1 MKDKNIKKQNSDILS
16 VAFDNGGDIIKYTQE
31 NEDIINDQVRD
42 IAISIVDELV
52 NEGIVKDCTDTDC
65 EAEFICQDIIVE
77 HLLNDRAK
85 SLTEMEVSK

>member
-1 MKDKNIKKQNSDILS
+1 MKETIQPKIQPQ
-16 VAFDNGGDIIKYTQE
+16 V
-31 NEDIINDQVRD
+31 EDIINDQVRD

-77 HLLNDRAK
+77 HLLNDKAK
-85 SLTEMEVSK
+85 PFLAQLSKAEYFGEAIACPPKERKHNG